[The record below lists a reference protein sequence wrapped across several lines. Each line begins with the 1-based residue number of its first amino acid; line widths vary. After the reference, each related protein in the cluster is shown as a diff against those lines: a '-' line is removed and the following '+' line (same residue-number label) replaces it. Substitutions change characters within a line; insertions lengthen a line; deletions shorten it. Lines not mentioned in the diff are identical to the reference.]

1 MMLNERIKIIL
12 EWKPQSTQNSYGQVR
27 NRRYLKKEAKE
38 MKQQYI
44 EQIQEQYKWNVIK
57 WDVIIQIDLYRPD
70 KRRRDRDNRH
80 KLSMDALEWIV
91 LQDDSQIMQA
101 IVTKYVGDAR
111 IELLITIV

>member
-1 MMLNERIKIIL
+1 MLNERIKIIL
-12 EWKPQSTQNSYGQVR
+12 EWKPQSTQNSYWQVR

-38 MKQQYI
+38 MKQYYI
-44 EQIQEQYKWNVIK
+44 KQIKEQYKWNVIE

-70 KRRRDRDNRH
+70 KRRRDWDNRH

-111 IELLITIV
+111 IELLITNI